1 MTQEQLTLIQGGEF
15 IVCDDI
21 NYTPAVPPAPASLVA
36 TTALPINTMRAISV
50 RIDDEIVPLPFVRS
64 LDRKAVTNRISI
76 DGPLAARIA
85 KAIGIGSPSKPPGK
99 APQTAEATSGEKH
112 A

>member
-21 NYTPAVPPAPASLVA
+21 HYTPAVPPAPASLVA

-50 RIDDEIVPLPFVRS
+50 RIDDEITPLPFVRS
-64 LDRKAVTNRISI
+64 LDRKAVTNRICI
-76 DGPLAARIA
+76 DGPVAARIA
-85 KAIGIGSPSKPPGK
+85 KSIGYASPSKAPTK
-99 APQTAEATSGEKH
+99 AVKAAEAASGEKL

>member
-50 RIDDEIVPLPFVRS
+50 RIDDEITPLPFVRS
-64 LDRKAVTNRISI
+64 LDRKAVTTRICI
-76 DGPLAARIA
+76 DGPVAARIA
-85 KAIGIGSPSKPPGK
+85 KSIGITSSSK
-99 APQTAEATSGEKH
+99 APVKAPMAAEAASGEKH

>member
-1 MTQEQLTLIQGGEF
+1 MIQEQLTLIQGGEF
-15 IVCDDI
+15 IVCDEI

-36 TTALPINTMRAISV
+36 STALPINTMRAISV

-64 LDRKAVTNRISI
+64 LDRKAVTTRICI

-85 KAIGIGSPSKPPGK
+85 RSIGVSSPSKSPGK
-99 APQTAEATSGEKH
+99 TPRTAEATGGEKH